1 MTSTSAN
8 EPKPMSLDELRRAI
22 DTVDDEVLAL
32 IYKRAHLASLVGEH
46 KKHQPENTPFYV
58 PSREASIIR
67 RLLAENASN
76 ADKNHLTRIPDEAI
90 HGIFREI
97 IGACLALEHPM
108 TIAYLGPEGTF
119 THTAATRQFG
129 SSANYLA
136 CANLALVFDAVESGR
151 ATYGLVP
158 VENAFAGAVTHTLD
172 LFADFERTTQIC
184 AEVQLT
190 IHHHL
195 FTHAKKLE
203 DIKLVISHPQPLA
216 QCHDWLQEY
225 LPHAAQ
231 MESSSTVHAA
241 KMIEDARLSETNLG
255 EAVLDWQ
262 HAAAIGPYSIV
273 DSTEIPLLQ
282 RNIEDHQGNMTRFF
296 VIGQH
301 DSPASGE
308 DKTSLVIS
316 TQDEPGA
323 LHKLIQS
330 FASRNIG
337 LTRIESR
344 PSRKKAWE
352 YVFFVDVLGHR
363 DDVNVCAAIEEIK
376 AQKGVVLKTLGSFPA
391 SQKL

>member
-1 MTSTSAN
+1 MTSHSDSS
-8 EPKPMSLDELRRAI
+8 KPRTNLDELRQAI
-22 DTVDDEVLAL
+22 DAVDDKVLQL
-32 IYKRAHLASLVGEH
+32 IYERASLATKVGEH
-46 KKHQPENTPFYV
+46 KKNQPANTPFYV

-67 RLLAENASN
+67 RLLDKNGED
-76 ADKNHLTRIPDEAI
+76 ADKNHSTRIPDEAI

-129 SSANYLA
+129 SSVNYMA
-136 CANLALVFDAVESGR
+136 CANLELVFDAVESGR

-172 LFADFERTTQIC
+172 LFADFDRDTYIC
-184 AEVQLT
+184 AEVQLS

-195 FTHAKKLE
+195 FSHAEKME

-216 QCHDWLQEY
+216 QCHDWLLEH
-225 LPHAAQ
+225 LPNATL
-231 MESSSTVHAA
+231 MEASSTVHAA
-241 KMIEDARLSETNLG
+241 NMIEEARVNSDA
-255 EAVLDWQ
+255 ALDWQ
-262 HAAAIGPYSIV
+262 HAAVVGPYTIV
-273 DSTEIPLLQ
+273 DYTELPLLEKS
-282 RNIEDHQGNMTRFF
+282 IEDHHDNRTRFY

-301 DSPASGE
+301 DSPPSGE
-308 DKTSLVIS
+308 DKTALVIS
-316 TQDEPGA
+316 TKDEPGA

-330 FASRNIG
+330 FASRDIG

-352 YVFFVDVLGHR
+352 YVFFIDVLGHR
-363 DDVNVCAAIEEIK
+363 DDVNVKAALEEI
-376 AQKGVVLKTLGSFPA
+376 QVQDGVMLKVLGSCPI
-391 SQKL
+391 SRKL

>member
-1 MTSTSAN
+1 MTSHSDLG
-8 EPKPMSLDELRRAI
+8 KPCTNLDELRQAI
-22 DTVDDEVLAL
+22 DAVDDKVLQL
-32 IYKRAHLASLVGEH
+32 IYERASLATKVGEH
-46 KKHQPENTPFYV
+46 KKNQPANTPFYV

-67 RLLAENASN
+67 RLL
-76 ADKNHLTRIPDEAI
+76 DKNGEDADENHSARIPDEAI

-129 SSANYLA
+129 SSANYMA
-136 CANLALVFDAVESGR
+136 CGNLELVFDAVESGR

-172 LFADFERTTQIC
+172 LFADFDRDTYIC
-184 AEVQLT
+184 AEVQLS

-195 FTHAKKLE
+195 FSHAEKME

-216 QCHDWLQEY
+216 QCHDWLLEH
-225 LPHAAQ
+225 LPNATL
-231 MESSSTVHAA
+231 MEASSTVHAA
-241 KMIEDARLSETNLG
+241 NMIEEARVNSDA
-255 EAVLDWQ
+255 ALDWQ
-262 HAAAIGPYSIV
+262 HAAVVGPYTIV
-273 DSTEIPLLQ
+273 DYTELPLLEKS
-282 RNIEDHQGNMTRFF
+282 IEDHHDNRTRFY

-301 DSPASGE
+301 DSPPSGE
-308 DKTSLVIS
+308 DKTALVIS
-316 TQDEPGA
+316 TKDEPGA

-330 FASRNIG
+330 FASRDIG

-352 YVFFVDVLGHR
+352 YVFFIDVLGHR
-363 DDVNVCAAIEEIK
+363 DDVNVKAALEEI
-376 AQKGVVLKTLGSFPA
+376 QVQDGVMLKVLGSCPI
-391 SQKL
+391 SRKL